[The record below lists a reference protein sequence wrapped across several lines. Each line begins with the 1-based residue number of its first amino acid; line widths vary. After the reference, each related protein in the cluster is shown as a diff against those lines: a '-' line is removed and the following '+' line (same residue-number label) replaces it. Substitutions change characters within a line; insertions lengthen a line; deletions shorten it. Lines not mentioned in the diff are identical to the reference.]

1 MFDLRRAQ
9 LVWYALLAG
18 TSGLLLLALLP
29 PFLPA
34 ETQPVVR
41 QCFAP
46 VCHQLPARSPHVG
59 GVPIAICDRC
69 SGIYL
74 GLVIGVSLTG
84 WGRSLWAA
92 LGLHGRYL
100 LLGSLLPLG
109 LDWIG
114 PILGLWS
121 NGPISRAL
129 TGFLFGGIAAS
140 YVTDQLLRRVART
153 ASLEGPGQS

>member
-1 MFDLRRAQ
+1 MLEMRRAQ
-9 LVWYALLAG
+9 LIWYGLLAS
-18 TSGLLLLALLP
+18 TSSVLVFALLP

-34 ETQPVVR
+34 EVQPVVR

-46 VCHQLPARSPHVG
+46 VCHQLPGRSPHVG

-74 GLVIGVSLTG
+74 GLVGGVLSTG
-84 WGRSLWAA
+84 WDWTPWRT
-92 LGLHGRYL
+92 LGEYGQYV
-100 LLGSLLPLG
+100 LLGSLVPLG

-114 PILGLWS
+114 PILGIWS
-121 NGPISRAL
+121 NGPVSRAL
-129 TGFLFGGIAAS
+129 TGLLFGSIAAS
-140 YVTDQLLRRVART
+140 YVTDRLLRRVART

>member
-1 MFDLRRAQ
+1 MFGSSRVRLI
-9 LVWYALLAG
+9 WYGLLAG

-34 ETQPVVR
+34 ELQGVVR
-41 QCFAP
+41 GCFAS
-46 VCHQLPARSPHVG
+46 VCHQMPSRSPHVG

-69 SGIYL
+69 SGIYS
-74 GLVIGVSLTG
+74 GLVLGVVVTG

-92 LGLHGRYL
+92 LGQQSRYL

-109 LDWIG
+109 VDWVA
-114 PILGLWS
+114 PVVGLWQ

-129 TGFLFGGIAAS
+129 TGLLFGIVAAS
-140 YVTDQLLRRVART
+140 YVTDRLLQRVARD
-153 ASLEGPGQS
+153 AVPEGPQ